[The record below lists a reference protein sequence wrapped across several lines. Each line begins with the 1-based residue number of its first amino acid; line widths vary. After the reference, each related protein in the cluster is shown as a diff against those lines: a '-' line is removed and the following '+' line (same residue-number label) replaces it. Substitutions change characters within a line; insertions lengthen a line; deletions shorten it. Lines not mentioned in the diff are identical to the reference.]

1 MRLRVLS
8 YYSWLPVILLDVTQ
22 HSPDMEEQE
31 NYGTRIEKPDAA
43 CYGTREFLSVTQ
55 EGSS

>member
-1 MRLRVLS
+1 
-8 YYSWLPVILLDVTQ
+8 
-22 HSPDMEEQE
+22 MEEQE